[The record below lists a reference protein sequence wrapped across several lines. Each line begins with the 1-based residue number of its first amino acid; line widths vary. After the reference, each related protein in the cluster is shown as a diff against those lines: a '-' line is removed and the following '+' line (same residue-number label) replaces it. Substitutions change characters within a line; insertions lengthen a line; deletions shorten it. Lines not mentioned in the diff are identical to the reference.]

1 MTIADDI
8 LNLVKRKRRLRLTA
22 LEIAEILYW
31 EDKTYRQRVVAS
43 CLMLYE
49 QGSLARSGTGSL
61 ADPFTYSMRR
71 DERSLAE

>member
-8 LNLVKRKRRLRLTA
+8 LDLVKRKRRLRLTA
-22 LEIAEILYW
+22 LDIAEILYW
-31 EDKTYRQRVVAS
+31 EDKTYRQRVVAN

-61 ADPFTYSMRR
+61 ADPFTYSMPRHGR
-71 DERSLAE
+71 ALAK